1 MRKLLFILL
10 ATSAAC
16 SARSSHSTIPTV
28 YAADGIG
35 DDAIAARYLQGESLD
50 QLASELKLG
59 SRDEARDA
67 VHRAMLNLNK
77 RYYADR

>member
-10 ATSAAC
+10 ATTAAC

-28 YAADGIG
+28 YGAAGIG
-35 DDAIAARYLQGESLD
+35 DDAIVARYLQGESLD
-50 QLASELKLG
+50 QLAGELKLDD
-59 SRDEARDA
+59 RDEARGA
-67 VHRAMLNLNK
+67 VHRAMQSLQK